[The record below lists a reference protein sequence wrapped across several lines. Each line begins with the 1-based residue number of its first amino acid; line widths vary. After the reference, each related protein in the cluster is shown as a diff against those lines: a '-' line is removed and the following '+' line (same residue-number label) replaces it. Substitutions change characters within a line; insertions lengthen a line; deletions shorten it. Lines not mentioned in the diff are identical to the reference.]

1 MAAGTTNIGFEE
13 KLWQAADKLRSNM
26 DAAEYKHVVLG
37 LIFLKYVS
45 DSFEEKYQQ
54 LLAEGYGDEEDRD
67 EYIAENIFYVPIDA
81 RWSEIKKYATSTDI
95 GKVIDHAM
103 DAIEKENDSLKGV
116 LTKNYSRQ
124 ELDKTRL
131 GELVTLFTNIEVG
144 STAAQERD
152 VLGRVYEYFLS
163 KFASAEGKLGGEFY
177 TPSCIVRTL
186 VSMIEPFEGQ
196 IFDPACGSGGM
207 FCQSA
212 RFVRE
217 HQGNVRDISIFGQ
230 ESNPTTW
237 KLAKMNLAIRQL
249 EANLGKHNA
258 DSFHDDQHKTLKANY
273 ILANPPFNISDW
285 GGERLQEDI
294 RWKYGIPPAGNANFA
309 WLQHMLHHLNPAG
322 GVCGTVL
329 ANGSLSSN
337 TSNEGNIRANMV
349 KGDVVECIVAM
360 PSQLFYSTGIPVSLW
375 IMRRGKTKQS
385 QNKVLFIDARKLG
398 HMIDRKVREL
408 SEEDIR
414 KIADT
419 YQNWR
424 QGKEY
429 EDIQGFCKEAS
440 LSEIEEQ
447 DYILTPGRYVGVE
460 QEEEEGEPF
469 EEKMQRLTF
478 ELSGLFAKSHEL
490 EEYEDEIDENDKV
503 LNEIPFD
510 MQKAQQKI
518 SKLTTK
524 YRIELNMLACIYG
537 NNMSVTSQP
546 ISKPPKILW
555 NDLKYINQ
563 HIPLFALERKG
574 ISDYLN
580 RKMGF

>member
-45 DSFEEKYQQ
+45 DSFEEKYQK
-54 LLAEGYGDEEDRD
+54 LLVEGYGDEEDRD
-67 EYIAENIFYVPIDA
+67 EYLAENIFYVPKDA
-81 RWSEIKKYATSTDI
+81 RWSEIKNHATSADI
-95 GKVIDHAM
+95 GNVIDHAM
-103 DAIEKENDSLKGV
+103 EAIEKENDSLKGV

-207 FCQSA
+207 FCQLA
-212 RFVRE
+212 RFIKE
-217 HQGNVRDISIFGQ
+217 HQGNVRDISIFEQ
-230 ESNPTTW
+230 KSNPTTW

-285 GGERLQEDI
+285 GGERLQEDP
-294 RWKYGIPPAGNANFA
+294 RWKYGIPPVGNANFA

-360 PSQLFYSTGIPVSLW
+360 PGQLFYSTGIPVSLW
-375 IMRRGKTKQS
+375 IMRKGKTEHSK
-385 QNKVLFIDARKLG
+385 NKVLFIDARKLG

-429 EDIQGFCKEAS
+429 TNIQGFCKAAS
-440 LSEIEEQ
+440 LTEIGEK
-447 DYILTPGRYVGVE
+447 DSILPPGRYVGIE
-460 QEEEEGEPF
+460 QEEEDGEPF
-469 EEKMQRLTF
+469 EEKMQRLTS

-490 EEYEDEIDENDKV
+490 EEEIRN
-503 LNEIPFD
+503 
-510 MQKAQQKI
+510 
-518 SKLTTK
+518 KLGA
-524 YRIELNMLACIYG
+524 IGYG
-537 NNMSVTSQP
+537 
-546 ISKPPKILW
+546 I
-555 NDLKYINQ
+555 
-563 HIPLFALERKG
+563 
-574 ISDYLN
+574 
-580 RKMGF
+580 

>member
-1 MAAGTTNIGFEE
+1 MAVGTTNVGFEE

-45 DSFEEKYQQ
+45 DSFEEKYQA
-54 LLAEGYGDEEDRD
+54 LLEEGYGDEEDRD
-67 EYIAENIFYVPIDA
+67 EYLADNIFWVPKEA
-81 RWSEIKKYATSTDI
+81 RWSEIQKHATNADI
-95 GKVIDHAM
+95 GSVIDHAM
-103 DAIEKENDSLKGV
+103 ETLENENNTLKGV
-116 LTKNYSRQ
+116 LTKNYSRA

-186 VSMIEPFEGQ
+186 VEMIEPFEGQ
-196 IFDPACGSGGM
+196 ILDPACGSGGM

-212 RFVRE
+212 RFVKE
-217 HQGNVRDISIFGQ
+217 HQGNIRDISIFGQ

-249 EANLGKHNA
+249 EANLGRHNA
-258 DSFHDDQHKTLKANY
+258 DSFHDDQHKMLKANY
-273 ILANPPFNISDW
+273 ILANPPFNVSDW
-285 GGERLQEDI
+285 GGERLQDDI
-294 RWKYGIPPAGNANFA
+294 RWKYGIPPVGNANFA
-309 WLQHMLHHLNPAG
+309 WLQHMIHHLSPAG

-337 TSNEGNIRANMV
+337 TSNEGNIRKNMII
-349 KGDVVECIVAM
+349 GDVVECIVAM
-360 PSQLFYSTGIPVSLW
+360 PGQLFYSTGIPVSLW
-375 IMRRGKTKQS
+375 ILRKGKTEQS

-408 SEEDIR
+408 SEVDIR

-429 EDIQGFCKEAS
+429 EDIQGFCKEATIK
-440 LSEIEEQ
+440 EIDGQ
-447 DYILTPGRYVGVE
+447 DYILTPGRYVGIEE
-460 QEEEEGEPF
+460 QEDDGESF
-469 EEKMQRLTF
+469 EDKMKRLTS
-478 ELSGLFAKSHEL
+478 ELSGMFKESVEL
-490 EEYEDEIDENDKV
+490 QEKIKKRLGAMGYEI
-503 LNEIPFD
+503 
-510 MQKAQQKI
+510 
-518 SKLTTK
+518 
-524 YRIELNMLACIYG
+524 
-537 NNMSVTSQP
+537 
-546 ISKPPKILW
+546 
-555 NDLKYINQ
+555 
-563 HIPLFALERKG
+563 
-574 ISDYLN
+574 
-580 RKMGF
+580 

>member
-1 MAAGTTNIGFEE
+1 MALGTTNIGFEE

-26 DAAEYKHVVLG
+26 DAAEYKHIVLG

-45 DSFEEKYQQ
+45 DSFEEKYQV
-54 LLAEGYGDEEDRD
+54 LLNEGYGDEEDRD
-67 EYIAENIFYVPIDA
+67 EYLADNIFWVPKEA
-81 RWSEIKKYATSTDI
+81 RWSEIQKYATSADI
-95 GKVIDHAM
+95 GNVIDHAM
-103 DAIEKENDSLKGV
+103 ETIEKENNSLKGV
-116 LTKNYSRQ
+116 LTKNYSRV

-186 VSMIEPFEGQ
+186 VEMIEPFEGQ

-273 ILANPPFNISDW
+273 ILANPPFNVSDW
-285 GGERLQEDI
+285 GGEKLREDI
-294 RWKYGIPPAGNANFA
+294 RWKYGVPPVGNANFA
-309 WLQHMLHHLNPAG
+309 WLQHMIHHLSPAG

-337 TSNEGNIRANMV
+337 TSNEGNIRKNMII
-349 KGDVVECIVAM
+349 GDVVECIVAM

-375 IMRRGKTKQS
+375 IMRKGKTEQS
-385 QNKVLFIDARKLG
+385 KNKVLFIDARKLG

-408 SEEDIR
+408 SEEDIK

-424 QGKEY
+424 KGKEY
-429 EDIQGFCKEAS
+429 EDVQGFCKEAS
-440 LSEIEEQ
+440 LEEIEGQ
-447 DYILTPGRYVGVE
+447 DYILTPGRYVGIE
-460 QEEEEGEPF
+460 QEEEDGEPF
-469 EEKMQRLTF
+469 EEKMTRLTS
-478 ELSGLFAKSHEL
+478 ELSEMFKKSREL
-490 EEYEDEIDENDKV
+490 EDEIRKK
-503 LNEIPFD
+503 LGAIGYEI
-510 MQKAQQKI
+510 
-518 SKLTTK
+518 
-524 YRIELNMLACIYG
+524 
-537 NNMSVTSQP
+537 
-546 ISKPPKILW
+546 
-555 NDLKYINQ
+555 
-563 HIPLFALERKG
+563 
-574 ISDYLN
+574 
-580 RKMGF
+580 

>member
-1 MAAGTTNIGFEE
+1 MEVNMAVGTTNVGFEE

-45 DSFEEKYQQ
+45 DSFEEKYQA
-54 LLAEGYGDEEDRD
+54 LLEEGYGDEEDRD
-67 EYIAENIFYVPIDA
+67 EYLADNIFWVPKEA
-81 RWSEIKKYATSTDI
+81 RWSEIQKHATNADI
-95 GKVIDHAM
+95 GSVIDHAM
-103 DAIEKENDSLKGV
+103 ETLENENNTLKGV
-116 LTKNYSRQ
+116 LTKNYSRA

-186 VSMIEPFEGQ
+186 VEMIEPFEGQ
-196 IFDPACGSGGM
+196 ILDPACGSGGM

-212 RFVRE
+212 RFVKE
-217 HQGNVRDISIFGQ
+217 HQGNIRDISIFGQ

-249 EANLGKHNA
+249 EANLGRHNA
-258 DSFHDDQHKTLKANY
+258 DSFHDDQHKMLKANY
-273 ILANPPFNISDW
+273 ILANPPFNVSDW
-285 GGERLQEDI
+285 GGERLQDDI
-294 RWKYGIPPAGNANFA
+294 RWKYGIPPVGNANFA
-309 WLQHMLHHLNPAG
+309 WLQHMIHHLSPAG

-337 TSNEGNIRANMV
+337 TSNEGNIRKNMII
-349 KGDVVECIVAM
+349 GDVVECIVAM
-360 PSQLFYSTGIPVSLW
+360 PGQLFYSTGIPVSLW
-375 IMRRGKTKQS
+375 ILRKGKTEQS

-408 SEEDIR
+408 SEVDIR

-429 EDIQGFCKEAS
+429 EDIQGFCKEATIK
-440 LSEIEEQ
+440 EIDGQ
-447 DYILTPGRYVGVE
+447 DYILTPGRYVGIEE
-460 QEEEEGEPF
+460 QEDDGESF
-469 EEKMQRLTF
+469 EDKMKRLTS
-478 ELSGLFAKSHEL
+478 ELSGMFKESVEL
-490 EEYEDEIDENDKV
+490 QEKIKKRLGAMGYEI
-503 LNEIPFD
+503 
-510 MQKAQQKI
+510 
-518 SKLTTK
+518 
-524 YRIELNMLACIYG
+524 
-537 NNMSVTSQP
+537 
-546 ISKPPKILW
+546 
-555 NDLKYINQ
+555 
-563 HIPLFALERKG
+563 
-574 ISDYLN
+574 
-580 RKMGF
+580 